1 MSEAVVIAARR
12 TPIGNAGGVLRALT
26 ADELAAPVLRALL
39 ADAGAA
45 GRPAPPSAPTPARAE
60 RRGPA
65 GEPGPGLE
73 VADVILGN
81 VFGPGGN
88 TARVAALRAGLGFGV
103 PGLTVDRQCA
113 SGLAAIV
120 VACSLVRA
128 GAGSAYLAG
137 GTESAST
144 APHRAW
150 RTDPPTP
157 YSRAPFAPAD
167 LGDPDMGP
175 AADLVAAEAGI
186 SRDRQDRFA
195 LRSHERAVAAQRA
208 GRFADE
214 IVPLATTPSS
224 DRAATDRAATDRAAT
239 DRGDAVTRDQR
250 PRAGFTSA
258 RLARFP
264 PAFTPDGTA
273 TAANSCA
280 VSDGAAAVMVV
291 DEETRRRLGV
301 PGLRLVASATSGVDP
316 SRLGLGAVPAMREV
330 LKYGVPAVTE
340 FTEAFAGQTLACL
353 DAAGLDERTASPD
366 GGAIAL
372 GHPWG
377 ASGAVLVVRLFT
389 RLVRERRGGL
399 GLTALSAGGGVGVA
413 ALWEAVGVDTA

>member
-1 MSEAVVIAARR
+1 VVIAARR
-12 TPIGNAGGVLRALT
+12 TPIGNAGGILQSFT
-26 ADELAAPVLRALL
+26 ADELAAPVLRAVLADVAPSPEAPEDLL
-39 ADAGAA
+39 AEGRGGRAA
-45 GRPAPPSAPTPARAE
+45 ADARA
-60 RRGPA
+60 GQDPVS
-65 GEPGPGLE
+65 GGVLS
-73 VADVILGN
+73 VDDVILGN

-88 TARVAALRAGLGFGV
+88 TARVAALRAGLGHAV

-113 SGLAAIV
+113 SGLAAITL
-120 VACSLVRA
+120 ACSMIRA
-128 GAGSAYLAG
+128 GEGSVYLAG

-157 YSRAPFAPAD
+157 YTRAPFAPEE

-175 AADLVAAEAGI
+175 AADLVAAEQGI
-186 SRDRQDRFA
+186 TRERQDRFA

-208 GRFADE
+208 GRFAAE
-214 IVPLATTPSS
+214 IVETGGA
-224 DRAATDRAATDRAAT
+224 D
-239 DRGDAVTRDQR
+239 RDQR
-250 PRAGFTSA
+250 PRAGFTVE
-258 RLARFP
+258 RLARFR

-273 TAANSCA
+273 TAANSCP
-280 VSDGAAAVMVV
+280 VSDGAAAVLVV

-316 SRLGLGAVPAMREV
+316 NRLGLGAAPAIRAV
-330 LKYGVPAVTE
+330 LEHGTPAVTE
-340 FTEAFAGQTLACL
+340 FTEAFAGQALACL
-353 DAAGLDERTASPD
+353 DAAGIDEETVSPD

-389 RLVRERRGGL
+389 RLVRGGRGGRGEL

-413 ALWEAVGVDTA
+413 ALWEAVE